1 MMSPILSRHK
11 GVTEVLCRGL
21 LTLECERELAAAGQE
36 EGLEIQLKI
45 RELAQVWAGEESSPE
60 KATKAEGAGRL

>member
-1 MMSPILSRHK
+1 MSWTIA
-11 GVTEVLCRGL
+11 
-21 LTLECERELAAAGQE
+21 LECEWELAAAGQE